1 MRITNL
7 TIAVLLAGCASASTA
22 KTAVAP
28 ATPTRSR
35 DRSLENVPDYLD
47 PRISL
52 QESLSNTDSVVVPG
66 AVDEVWK
73 AVFFAY
79 DSLRIPLNV
88 YDAKRHLIGN
98 QAWEVRQRLNGSRLS
113 KFIDCG
119 MTQIGPNADAYDV
132 VLGHVTYVGV
142 NAKGDTFISTR
153 TAAGA
158 RPATYAQNYS
168 RCFPTGELDKRF
180 IAIVNLALK
189 DRHED
194 LVHTLKR

>member
-1 MRITNL
+1 MRITSL
-7 TIAVLLAGCASASTA
+7 TFAIALAACAPASTA
-22 KTAVAP
+22 SIATTALAP
-28 ATPTRSR
+28 ASSAKRQDP
-35 DRSLENVPDYLD
+35 SLENVPDYLD

-52 QESLSNTDSVVVPG
+52 RETLSNTDSVIMPA

-79 DSLRIPLNV
+79 DSLGISLNV
-88 YDAKRHLIGN
+88 YDVKRHLIGN
-98 QAWEVRQRLNGSRLS
+98 QAWNVRQRLNGSRLS

-142 NAKGDTFISTR
+142 TAKGDTFISTR

-158 RPATYAQNYS
+158 RPATYAQSYS
-168 RCFPTGELDKRF
+168 RCFPTGELDKRL
-180 IAIVNLALK
+180 IAIVTMALK
-189 DRHED
+189 EHR
-194 LVHTLKR
+194 

>member
-1 MRITNL
+1 MRITK
-7 TIAVLLAGCASASTA
+7 LALVMFVVGCGSATPASTA
-22 KTAVAP
+22 KLAETP
-28 ATPTRSR
+28 AATQKKDP
-35 DRSLENVPDYLD
+35 SLEAVPDYLD
-47 PRISL
+47 PRLSMR
-52 QESLSNTDSVVVPG
+52 ESLSNTDSVIIPG

-79 DSLRIPLNV
+79 DSLGIPLNV
-88 YDAKRHLIGN
+88 YDVKRHLIGN
-98 QAWEVRQRLNGSRLS
+98 QAMSVRQRLNGSRLS
-113 KFIDCG
+113 RFIDCG

-142 NAKGDTFISTR
+142 TAKGDTFISTR

-180 IAIVNLALK
+180 IAIVNVAVK
-189 DRHED
+189 EHR
-194 LVHTLKR
+194 